1 MVIPEDAFKLLSRF
15 HQELHGIART
25 LQPEVLQQIGYR
37 NTQGDQTLHRIFA
50 TMAKELDPVMAACEW
65 LPAACDAWCHPAH
78 KRLHQRGAAAG
89 ADALRA
95 RPVVG
100 HHP

>member
-1 MVIPEDAFKLLSRF
+1 MPRKTEPTPPRAGVVIPEDAFKLLSRF

-37 NTQGDQTLHRIFA
+37 NTHSDQTLHRIFA

-65 LPAACDAWCHPAH
+65 LPAACDAWCRPAH
-78 KRLHQRGAAAG
+78 KSLH
-89 ADALRA
+89 
-95 RPVVG
+95 
-100 HHP
+100 